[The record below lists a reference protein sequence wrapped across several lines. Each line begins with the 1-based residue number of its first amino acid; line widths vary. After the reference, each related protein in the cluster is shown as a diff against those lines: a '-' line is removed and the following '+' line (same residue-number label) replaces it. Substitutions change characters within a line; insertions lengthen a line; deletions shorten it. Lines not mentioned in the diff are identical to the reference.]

1 VALAL
6 IVPKDI
12 SVQNILSVSVQ
23 EIRRVS
29 PYVVRL
35 ALKSGEALLL
45 AEVTEDA
52 RSRLALEPGV
62 RAFALIKSVALAK

>member
-1 VALAL
+1 L
-6 IVPKDI
+6 P
-12 SVQNILSVSVQ
+12 VSVQ
-23 EIRRVS
+23 DIRRVS

-45 AEVTEDA
+45 AEITEDA

-62 RAFALIKSVALAK
+62 QTFTLIKSVALAK